1 VGDLRGRDRRHRH
14 GDVTAPTGVAQRAA
28 GTVPETGQDDR
39 VSERLL
45 SGWGR
50 TAPTRASVLEPAGPG
65 DVRALID
72 GAGERGVIAR
82 GLGRAY
88 GDAAQNAGGR
98 VIDTTALDRV
108 RAIDVESG
116 VATVEAGVSL
126 DHLTDLLLPL
136 GWFVPVT
143 PGTCFVTIG
152 GAIASDVH
160 GKNHHRDGSF
170 CEHVLSIVLETPAG
184 ERLTLTPRETP
195 DEFWATA
202 GGMGLTGVVVE
213 ATVQL
218 MRVESAS
225 VVEDVERAS
234 DLDDVMARMEA
245 RDHEY
250 RYSVA
255 WIDCLARGRRL
266 GRSVLLRGDHASAE
280 QAAAGGA
287 RGPSGRSAR
296 SRALSRRRGLPLAA
310 PPWVPNGLLRKQTI
324 AAFNEAYFR
333 HAPREER
340 GRLVSLD
347 SFFYPLDSVRGWNRM
362 YGSRGFLQYQFVVP
376 HGREDALRSAL
387 ERLSGAGV
395 PSFLA
400 VLKRFR
406 DQPGLIS
413 FPMAGWTLALDM
425 PAALPGLGPL
435 LDSLDEL
442 VAEAGGRVY
451 LSKDSRLRPDL
462 LETMYPQLPRWRE
475 VQARLD
481 PQSVMRSDLSRRL
494 GLVG

>member
-1 VGDLRGRDRRHRH
+1 VTRTSGAAADRS
-14 GDVTAPTGVAQRAA
+14 VASEP
-28 GTVPETGQDDR
+28 GE
-39 VSERLL
+39 ERLL

-50 TAPTRASVLEPAGPG
+50 TAPTRAIVASPSAAE
-65 DVRALID
+65 DVRALLD
-72 GAGERGVIAR
+72 GAGKRGVIAR

-98 VIDTTALDRV
+98 VVDTTGLDRV
-108 RAIDVESG
+108 LALDLDRG
-116 VATVEAGVSL
+116 VVTLEAGVSL
-126 DHLTDLLLPL
+126 DRLIDLLLPF

-143 PGTCFVTIG
+143 PGTRFVTVG

-170 CEHVLSIVLETPAG
+170 CEHVLSMVLETPGG
-184 ERLTLTPRETP
+184 ERLTMTPGETP

-213 ATVQL
+213 ATL
-218 MRVESAS
+218 RLLSVETARI
-225 VVEDVERAS
+225 VEDVERAE
-234 DLDDVMARMEA
+234 DLDDVMARMEQ

-266 GRSVLLRGDHASAE
+266 GRSVLLRGDHASADDL
-280 QAAAGGA
+280 AADGGA
-287 RGPSGRSAR
+287 GHGSPLR
-296 SRALSRRRGLPLAA
+296 RRRGVPLAA
-310 PPWVPNGLLRKQTI
+310 PPWVPNGLLRRETI
-324 AAFNEAYFR
+324 AAFNELYFR

-340 GRLVSLD
+340 GRVVPLD
-347 SFFYPLDSVRGWNRM
+347 AFFYPLDSVRGWNRM

-376 HGREDALRSAL
+376 FGREDALRGAL
-387 ERLSGAGV
+387 ERLSEAGV
-395 PSFLA
+395 ASFLA

-406 DQPGLIS
+406 QQPGLIS
-413 FPMAGWTLALDM
+413 FPMPGWTLALDM
-425 PAALPGLGPL
+425 PAGLPGLAPL
-435 LDSLDEL
+435 LDGLDEL

-451 LSKDSRLRPDL
+451 FAKDSRLRPEL
-462 LETMYPQLPRWRE
+462 LEAMYPSLPRWRE

-481 PQSVMRSDLSRRL
+481 PERRMRSDLSRRL
-494 GLVG
+494 GLVS